1 MTGGEIRECAG
12 ICMNGGI
19 CSNGVCQCKASY
31 EGVNCQYKKEVITL
45 ESGSRPDWGSDIDI
59 DLGMLFFYLGTIL
72 AIIILFAV
80 SFYLFQYT
88 QRKIDENKDRLREN
102 AGRDRNVDMITANDP
117 SRPNGPSRFALDGFQ
132 E

>member
-1 MTGGEIRECAG
+1 M
-12 ICMNGGI
+12 
-19 CSNGVCQCKASY
+19 
-31 EGVNCQYKKEVITL
+31 